1 MLKIV
6 YCGSPEIAA
15 LPLKELFEDKTHQ
28 IVAVLTNPPSMKGR
42 KGDLVPTPVEMVARE
57 FQNQGNEVEI
67 LTPEKLDASVREKI
81 SALNPDILVCFAY
94 GKIFGP
100 KFLELFPMGAINL
113 HPSLLPKYRGCAP
126 VPASILNQDKITG
139 ITIQRLV
146 QQMDAGD
153 ILLQK
158 ELPIEKDDNSETVLN
173 KASVQGGKLF
183 LEVLNQI
190 ENKTENPVPQD
201 ESQATYCRMLEK
213 EDGRIDWSKS
223 AKEIDAKIRAFYP
236 WPGAFTN
243 VSENILKI
251 HSCEVFNQEKF
262 ETTNITVADG
272 SVQKLSSIS
281 GKIPGT
287 VLGVDKSCGILV
299 QTGNGILVLKNL
311 QWQAKKAMNWKDF
324 MNGSKQFCHCI
335 CGQ

>member
-1 MLKIV
+1 MLRIV
-6 YCGSPEIAA
+6 YCGSPEIASI
-15 LPLKELFEDKTHQ
+15 PLKELFESETHE
-28 IVAVLTNPPSMKGR
+28 IVAVITNPPSKKGR
-42 KGDLVPTPVEMVARE
+42 KGDLIPTPVEMVARD
-57 FQNQGNEVEI
+57 FQSQGKSVEI

-81 SALNPDILVCFAY
+81 SSLNPDILVCFAY

-100 KFLELFPMGAINL
+100 KFLELFPLGAINL

-158 ELPIEKDDNSETVLN
+158 ELIIQEDDNSETILN
-173 KASVQGGKLF
+173 KAASQGGKLF

-190 ENKTENPVPQD
+190 ETKTEKPVPQD

-213 EDGRIDWSKS
+213 EDGKIDWSKS

-236 WPGAFTN
+236 WPGAFTK
-243 VSENILKI
+243 VGENILKI
-251 HSCEVFNQEKF
+251 HSCSIF
-262 ETTNITVADG
+262 EEGKVESTNITVADG
-272 SVQKLSSIS
+272 SV
-281 GKIPGT
+281 
-287 VLGVDKSCGILV
+287 
-299 QTGNGILVLKNL
+299 
-311 QWQAKKAMNWKDF
+311 
-324 MNGSKQFCHCI
+324 
-335 CGQ
+335 

>member
-42 KGDLVPTPVEMVARE
+42 KGDLVPTPVEMVARD

-100 KFLELFPMGAINL
+100 KFLELFPRGAINL

-126 VPASILNQDKITG
+126 VPASILNQDKLTG

-243 VSENILKI
+243 VRENILKI
-251 HSCEVFNQEKF
+251 HSCEIFNQEKF

-281 GKIPGT
+281 GKIPGA

>member
-1 MLKIV
+1 MLRIV

-28 IVAVLTNPPSMKGR
+28 IVAVITNPPSMKGR
-42 KGDLVPTPVEMVARE
+42 KGDLVPTPVEMVARD

-100 KFLELFPMGAINL
+100 KFLELFPRGAINL

-173 KASVQGGKLF
+173 KASSQGGKLF

-223 AKEIDAKIRAFYP
+223 ANEIDAKIRAFYP

-243 VSENILKI
+243 VSENVLKI

-262 ETTNITVADG
+262 ETTNVTVADG
-272 SVQKLSSIS
+272 SVQKLSSIF

>member
-1 MLKIV
+1 MLRIV

-28 IVAVLTNPPSMKGR
+28 IVAVITNPPSMKGR
-42 KGDLVPTPVEMVARE
+42 KGDLVPTPVEMVARD

-100 KFLELFPMGAINL
+100 KFLELFPRGAINL

-173 KASVQGGKLF
+173 KASSQGGKLF

-201 ESQATYCRMLEK
+201 ESLATYCRMLEK

-223 AKEIDAKIRAFYP
+223 ANEIDAKIRAFYP

-243 VSENILKI
+243 VSENVLKI
-251 HSCEVFNQEKF
+251 HSCEVFDQEKF
-262 ETTNITVADG
+262 ETTNVTGADG

>member
-1 MLKIV
+1 MLRIV

-28 IVAVLTNPPSMKGR
+28 IVAVITNPPSMKGR
-42 KGDLVPTPVEMVARE
+42 KGDLVPTPVEMVARD

-100 KFLELFPMGAINL
+100 KFLELFPRGAINL

-173 KASVQGGKLF
+173 KASSQGGKLF

-190 ENKTENPVPQD
+190 ENKTENTRVF
-201 ESQATYCRMLEK
+201 K
-213 EDGRIDWSKS
+213 EFEE
-223 AKEIDAKIRAFYP
+223 EIFPLYS
-236 WPGAFTN
+236 F
-243 VSENILKI
+243 NI
-251 HSCEVFNQEKF
+251 V
-262 ETTNITVADG
+262 
-272 SVQKLSSIS
+272 IS
-281 GKIPGT
+281 P
-287 VLGVDKSCGILV
+287 VDK
-299 QTGNGILVLKNL
+299 
-311 QWQAKKAMNWKDF
+311 
-324 MNGSKQFCHCI
+324 FCL
-335 CGQ
+335 